1 MMRGNL
7 GWLEKSSRE
16 LSILTEWL
24 PDEVY
29 WSTRRSGESNRA
41 ALYAIDLVSRLLQD
55 RDPHP
60 EVYEAL
66 DTVLTS
72 LAQPPDPAPHLLRF
86 QWSLLDAMGWRPVVE
101 RDVLTG
107 EEISEDCAV
116 LGFRSAEGGV
126 VEHAGEQDW
135 RVRRETVDMLVK
147 LGSGEISEEIPTDVA
162 SRASGLL
169 AVYTRDLIGEAT
181 EAMRHAFPSLG

>member
-1 MMRGNL
+1 
-7 GWLEKSSRE
+7 
-16 LSILTEWL
+16 
-24 PDEVY
+24 
-29 WSTRRSGESNRA
+29 
-41 ALYAIDLVSRLLQD
+41 
-55 RDPHP
+55 
-60 EVYEAL
+60 
-66 DTVLTS
+66 
-72 LAQPPDPAPHLLRF
+72 
-86 QWSLLDAMGWRPVVE
+86 MGWRPVVE

-147 LGSGEISEEIPTDVA
+147 LGSGETGEEIPTDVA